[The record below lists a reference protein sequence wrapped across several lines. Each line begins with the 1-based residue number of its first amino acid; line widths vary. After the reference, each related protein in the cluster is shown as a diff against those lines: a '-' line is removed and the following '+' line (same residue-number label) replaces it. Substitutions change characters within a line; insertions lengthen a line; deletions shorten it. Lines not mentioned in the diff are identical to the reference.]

1 MDSNK
6 RYENFIVFLAP
17 LINSV
22 GGIAIDL
29 YAPSIPSIG
38 RELAASPA
46 LMQNTITL
54 TLICYAIGQLF
65 FGILADARG
74 RRPAVLLG
82 LTLFLAGSVMAAM
95 SGSIALLLV
104 ARALQGFAIGACQVV
119 ARAVLVDTV
128 KGPRFAVAIIYLSLA
143 FGLGP
148 VLAPYVGGAIE
159 VHLGWRYN
167 FVLYA
172 VYGLVVLA
180 FVLAGLKESL
190 APAQR
195 RSPLQTLAGYG
206 AILGDARFRSSVTLL
221 GASFSAFLLW
231 NVIGPYI
238 VQDRLGHSAQY
249 FGTTAL
255 GVGACYLTGTLLNRF
270 LIRVVTSDTLMWAG
284 TLMFVAGA
292 GVIASS
298 ADELNLPRVLAGIML
313 IAFAQGFI
321 FSNAMA
327 RSMSLFPDRAGVAAS
342 LQGCL
347 MLAFGSAAS
356 ALASVLPLHTN
367 LAIGG
372 VFGVLFLVSL
382 TGMVSLGRTRL
393 ADSPGFG
400 T

>member
-1 MDSNK
+1 MNATK

-17 LINSV
+17 LINSL

-38 RELAASPA
+38 HELGAGPS
-46 LMQNTITL
+46 LMQNTITI
-54 TLICYAIGQLF
+54 TLLFYAIGQLF
-65 FGILADARG
+65 FGVMADARG

-82 LTLFLAGSVMAAM
+82 LLVFLAGSVLATVAT
-95 SGSIALLLV
+95 SIEMLLA

-119 ARAVLVDTV
+119 ARALLVDIV
-128 KGPRFAVAIIYLSLA
+128 KGPRFYVAIIYLSLA

-148 VLAPYVGGAIE
+148 VVAPYVGGVIE

-172 VYGLVVLA
+172 VYAVVVLA

-190 APAQR
+190 APTAR

-206 AILGDARFRSSVTLL
+206 CILGDRRFRASVIVL
-221 GASFSAFLLW
+221 GSSFSAFLLW
-231 NVIGPYI
+231 NVFGPHI
-238 VQDRLGHSAQY
+238 VQERLGHSAQY

-255 GVGACYLTGTLLNRF
+255 GVGSCYLVGTLVNRM
-270 LIRVVTSDTLMWAG
+270 LIRFVAADALMWG
-284 TLMFVAGA
+284 GIVLFLL
-292 GVIASS
+292 GVLSIAVVPGLS
-298 ADELNLPRVLAGIML
+298 LANILGGIML
-313 IAFAQGFI
+313 VAFGQGFI

-347 MLAFGSAAS
+347 MLVFGSVASGVVS
-356 ALASVLPLHTN
+356 ALPLNSN
-367 LAIGG
+367 LAIAG
-372 VFGVLFLVSL
+372 VFFVLLLVSL
-382 TGMVSLGRTRL
+382 SGMVTARAGRRVSV
-393 ADSPGFG
+393 A
-400 T
+400 

>member
-65 FGILADARG
+65 FGMLADARG

-255 GVGACYLTGTLLNRF
+255 GVGACYLTSTLLNRF

-298 ADELNLPRVLAGIML
+298 GDELNLSRVLAGIML

-382 TGMVSLGRTRL
+382 TGMVSLRRTRL

>member
-54 TLICYAIGQLF
+54 TLICYAVGQLF

-82 LTLFLAGSVMAAM
+82 LTLFLAGSVMAAV
-95 SGSIALLLV
+95 SGSIAMLLV

-172 VYGLVVLA
+172 IYGLVVLA

-190 APAQR
+190 PHAQR

-206 AILGDARFRSSVTLL
+206 AILADARFRSSVTIL

-270 LIRVVTSDTLMWAG
+270 LIRVLTSDTLMWAG

-298 ADELNLPRVLAGIML
+298 GDELNLSRVLAGIML

-372 VFGVLFLVSL
+372 VFVVLFLVSL
-382 TGMVSLGRTRL
+382 IGMVSLRKTQL
-393 ADSPGFG
+393 TNSPGLG
-400 T
+400 V

>member
-1 MDSNK
+1 MNVTK
-6 RYENFIVFLAP
+6 RYETFIVFLAP

-46 LMQNTITL
+46 LMQNTITI
-54 TLICYAIGQLF
+54 TLLFYAIGQLF
-65 FGILADARG
+65 FGIMADARG

-82 LTLFLAGSVMAAM
+82 LALFLAGSILATVAT
-95 SGSIALLLV
+95 SIEMLLL

-119 ARAVLVDTV
+119 ARALLVDIV
-128 KGPRFAVAIIYLSLA
+128 KGPRFYVAIVYLSLA

-148 VLAPYVGGAIE
+148 VIAPYIGGLIE

-172 VYGLVVLA
+172 VYAVIVLS

-190 APAQR
+190 PVTKR
-195 RSPLQTLAGYG
+195 RGALETMSGYRHILA
-206 AILGDARFRSSVTLL
+206 DSQFRSSVIVI

-231 NVIGPYI
+231 NVFGPHI
-238 VQDRLGHSAQY
+238 VQERLGHSAQY

-255 GVGACYLTGTLLNRF
+255 AVGSSYLIGTLINRA
-270 LIRVVTSDTLMWAG
+270 LIRRVSPPLLMWVG
-284 TLMFVAGA
+284 MGLFMLGIVS
-292 GVIASS
+292 IAATFNGLHLAS
-298 ADELNLPRVLAGIML
+298 VLGGIML
-313 IAFAQGFI
+313 VAFGQGFI

-347 MLAFGSAAS
+347 MLVFGSAAS
-356 ALASVLPLHTN
+356 GLVSALPLTSN
-367 LAIGG
+367 LAIAA
-372 VFGVLFLVSL
+372 VFLVLWLVSL
-382 TGMVSLGRTRL
+382 SGMLSVKVRREASV
-393 ADSPGFG
+393 A
-400 T
+400 

>member
-1 MDSNK
+1 MQNHK

-38 RELAASPA
+38 RELSASPS
-46 LMQNTITL
+46 LMQNTITI
-54 TLICYAIGQLF
+54 TLICYAVGQLF

-74 RRPAVLLG
+74 RKSSVILG
-82 LTLFLAGSVMAAM
+82 LLVFLAGSIMATIA
-95 SGSIALLLV
+95 SSIEILLF
-104 ARALQGFAIGACQVV
+104 ARALQGFAIGSCQVV
-119 ARAVLVDTV
+119 ARALLVDNI
-128 KGPRFAVAIIYLSLA
+128 KGPRLSVAIIYLSLA

-148 VLAPYVGGAIE
+148 VVAPYIGGAIE

-167 FVLYA
+167 FILYA
-172 VYGLVVLA
+172 IYGCVVLT

-190 APAQR
+190 APELR
-195 RSPLQTLAGYG
+195 RNAFHTVAGYRT
-206 AILGDARFRSSVTLL
+206 ILADSRFRASVTIL

-231 NVIGPYI
+231 NVFGPYI
-238 VQDRLGHSAQY
+238 VQQRLGLSAQY

-270 LIRVVTSDTLMWAG
+270 LIRYVTSGALMLVGLGMFLVGSFIIAINPMEITLPNI
-284 TLMFVAGA
+284 LV
-292 GVIASS
+292 
-298 ADELNLPRVLAGIML
+298 GIML
-313 IAFAQGFI
+313 VAFGQGFI

-347 MLAFGSAAS
+347 MLAFGSVAS
-356 ALASVLPLHTN
+356 AIASALPLHTN
-367 LAIGG
+367 MTIAA
-372 VFGVLFLVSL
+372 VFFALFVVSLIGVLSL
-382 TGMVSLGRTRL
+382 RKACRTEI
-393 ADSPGFG
+393 A
-400 T
+400 